1 MKAINFA
8 RIEDVNENFAS
19 GIESV
24 KGYEKGTNRVVFKCK
39 NGNTVVLYHEQDCCE
54 SVWLEDSDG
63 LANDTNIFTGCEWCK
78 VEEVKEYKEP
88 LDIFDESYTRTFYKF
103 TTNKGYDTMRWYGT
117 SNGYYSEDMSFM
129 IIEVEE

>member
-1 MKAINFA
+1 MKVIKFA
-8 RIEDVNENFAS
+8 TLDDVNKNFAS

-24 KGYEKGTNRVVFKCK
+24 KGYYIGTEKIVFKCK

-88 LDIFDESYTRTFYKF
+88 LDIFDESYTWTFYKF

-129 IIEVEE
+129 IEDL